1 MKILKENVEYQG
13 SPEEIAEFFA
23 LTELRA
29 NGLFTEEPLPT
40 DPYAPF
46 EDVISDSEK
55 LRQTLAKDPLYNP
68 FPGISKSPESE
79 DAINNIVSSAEL
91 DTGVERV
98 G

>member
-23 LTELRA
+23 LTELKIGA
-29 NGLFTEEPLPT
+29 QPLEDEPTINPFV
-40 DPYAPF
+40 PF
-46 EDVISDSEK
+46 EDVISDSEN

-68 FPGISKSPESE
+68 FPGVSKSPENE
-79 DAINNIVSSAEL
+79 DGINNIGSNAEL